1 MKSEVSTKY
10 AMEAL
15 KPLERYLEDPKVV
28 EVMVNGPHKVFVER
42 QGERPVEVD
51 VRLSD
56 SQIESIIALSALVSR
71 REVDLHGHGGAQKFS
86 IVSAKLPHLR
96 FEAQLPPV
104 AVDGPY
110 ISIRKHNP
118 LVIPL
123 EGHVEAGLFPQEV
136 ADYLRK
142 QVHAQANI
150 LVSGGTSSGK
160 TTFLN
165 TLVGEIPDHERLFV
179 IETVPEL
186 QIRQSNVVRLEAD
199 DEQGAS
205 VQRLVKSGLRS
216 RPDRFLVGEVRGPE
230 AFDLMDAANTGHPG
244 TMASLHANSPEEAL
258 DRFENLILEGRPTM
272 PLVAIRKRIAQTFQV
287 VVQMSR
293 VSEGGRVVRRL
304 GAIIELDGIDH
315 ATSQYVTRKVF

>member
-1 MKSEVSTKY
+1 MSSEVSTKY

-15 KPLERYLEDPKVV
+15 RPIETYLNDPRVV
-28 EVMVNGPHKVFVER
+28 EVMINGPNKVFIECH
-42 QGERPVEVD
+42 GERPIEVD
-51 VRLSD
+51 VRLSE
-56 SQIESIIALSALVSR
+56 SQLQSIISLSALVSR
-71 REVDLHGHGGAQKFS
+71 REVDLHGHGGAKKFS

-123 EGHVEAGLFPQEV
+123 EDHVAAGVFGQDV
-136 ADYLRK
+136 ADYLRQ
-142 QVHAQANI
+142 QVRSQSNI
-150 LVSGGTSSGK
+150 LVAGGTSSGK

-165 TLVGEIPDHERLFV
+165 TLVGEIPDYERLFV

-186 QIRQSNVVRLEAD
+186 QIKQPNVVRLEAD

-244 TMASLHANSPEEAL
+244 TMASLHANSPAEAL

-272 PLVAIRKRIAQTFQV
+272 PLAAIRTRIAQTFKV

-304 GAIIELDGIDH
+304 GAVIEVDGIDR
-315 ATSQYVTRKVF
+315 TTGDYVTRKVF